1 MKKIDNKTIR
11 EFETEYKLALTST
24 IDDEGYPHLTLINT
38 LMAKNETELTSG
50 EFIKGL
56 SKEFMQER
64 NEIGFIVVSFNKD
77 WWTGTAR
84 WKGKEN
90 SGPEYEKYN
99 QIPMFRYNTYLG
111 IHTIHYYDLVDISE
125 RRRLDMAGII
135 SNAVLNMAV
144 KSFYKEKTGSEAL
157 NKWSY
162 DLMRGLATLKFISF
176 VGEDGYPRVYPI
188 VQAQACGRGRIVI
201 PMHPYKKELSQ
212 LKDGMKVAVMCSG
225 MDMNSVMVKGKFKSG
240 KGNFSFVDIEMVYNT
255 LPPKHGYVYPA
266 SKQEITV

>member
-1 MKKIDNKTIR
+1 MKKMDKETIK
-11 EFETEYKLALTST
+11 EFDTEYKLALTST
-24 IDDEGYPHLTLINT
+24 IDDDGCPHLTLINT
-38 LMAKNETELTSG
+38 LMAKDETTLTSG

-56 SKEFMQER
+56 SKEYIKKRPEV
-64 NEIGFIVVSFNKD
+64 GFIVMSFDKN

-84 WKGKEN
+84 WKSKEN

-125 RRRLDMAGII
+125 KRKLAMAGII

-144 KSFYKEKTGSEAL
+144 KPFYREKSGPRAL
-157 NKWSY
+157 NKWSF

-176 VGEDGYPRVYPI
+176 VAEDGYPRVYPI
-188 VQAQACGRGRIVI
+188 VQAQANGRGRVVI
-201 PMHPYKKELSQ
+201 PMHPYKRELSQ
-212 LKDGMKVAVMCSG
+212 LKDGMDVAVMCAG
-225 MDMNSVMVKGKFKSG
+225 MDMNSVMVKGKFLG
-240 KGNFSFVDIEMVYNT
+240 KGSFGLVDIEKVYNT

-266 SKQEITV
+266 EKQESAI